1 MTWGH
6 AEGKRPA
13 VVAPVSP
20 DALTRVLRRSPV
32 PRSSIA
38 AHRPLDDRRIG
49 DGPIDACPVI
59 VDIRSSDAFRRG
71 HIRGAISIPR
81 GRLPRSLF
89 LLPPRERSLL
99 MVGRDGITAADGAR
113 FLAGRGR
120 TRVAWLD
127 GSSRDLPRDLLR
139 PGAEANRAWEP
150 ARLLREFIAR
160 LPRTGEAIDLACGS
174 GREAAFLAL
183 HRSRVL
189 GVDILPDALGQA
201 RALARAARVPP
212 GRLAL
217 CRTDLT
223 DARTVGVLLPPRRF
237 RVICCFRYL
246 DRTLLP
252 VIARALAP
260 GGWVIYETF
269 LQAQARAG
277 RTPTRSSFLLKPG
290 ELRAAFEATGGIE
303 IIHYAEGPDERG
315 DHLASLVA
323 RSAASLRGPLLD
335 AGMDTVREQ

>member
-1 MTWGH
+1 VTWGH
-6 AEGKRPA
+6 GEGKRPA
-13 VVAPVSP
+13 VAAPISP
-20 DALTRVLRRSPV
+20 DALARVLRGNPV
-32 PRSSIA
+32 RRGSIA
-38 AHRPLDDRRIG
+38 GHRPLDDRRIG
-49 DGPIDACPVI
+49 DCPIEAGPVI
-59 VDIRSSDAFRRG
+59 VDIRGSEAFRRG
-71 HIRGAISIPR
+71 HIRGAVSIPIR
-81 GRLPRSLF
+81 RLPRSLF

-99 MVGRDGITAADGAR
+99 MVGRDGSTAAEGAR
-113 FLAGRGR
+113 LLAERGR
-120 TRVAWLD
+120 TRVTWLD
-127 GSSRDLPRDLLR
+127 GSPQDLPRDLLR

-183 HRSRVL
+183 HRPRVL
-189 GVDILPDALGQA
+189 GVDIMPDALGQA

-217 CRTDLT
+217 RRTDLT

-269 LQAQARAG
+269 LLAQARAG

-290 ELRAAFEATGGIE
+290 ELRAAFEGTGGIE